1 MFVYFS
7 PIGTRLQIDDRSNQK
22 TRIKRN
28 KSLHNLIDGSRV
40 ENVKHHVWNK
50 HPTEPRSVLGLTQV
64 SRSGTLS
71 NVFSGSQWM
80 TRNRAPRIGF
90 QRCAMFRFV
99 KKTLKTLDLAIT
111 ALSNCQMLSL
121 LFLLKS
127 DIRLQHLVV
136 EQRNNRK
143 ATAIIDVIFITLR
156 L

>member
-64 SRSGTLS
+64 SRTGTLS
-71 NVFSGSQWM
+71 NVFFWITVDDKEQSSQNWISKM
-80 TRNRAPRIGF
+80 CNVSFCEENIENTRSSHNSTAQLPNVVALVFAEIGYQASTSCGRTEEQQKSNR
-90 QRCAMFRFV
+90 
-99 KKTLKTLDLAIT
+99 D
-111 ALSNCQMLSL
+111 
-121 LFLLKS
+121 
-127 DIRLQHLVV
+127 H
-136 EQRNNRK
+136 
-143 ATAIIDVIFITLR
+143 
-156 L
+156 